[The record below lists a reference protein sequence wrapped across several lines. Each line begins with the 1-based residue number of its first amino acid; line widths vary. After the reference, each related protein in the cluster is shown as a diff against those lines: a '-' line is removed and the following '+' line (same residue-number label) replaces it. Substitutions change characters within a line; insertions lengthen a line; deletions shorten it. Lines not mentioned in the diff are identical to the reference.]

1 MRCVGVPMPKWRT
14 IRLKPEL
21 AEIAKKTVETS
32 QYRSLSEFVSEAI
45 RLRLDELKQNREKIA
60 VKRAEYHVIH
70 ERLLHSSNHIWAM
83 VTPEGNVRAGLSD
96 YAQRH
101 LEGIDGVQID
111 PVGCEVNKGEPFGVV
126 KTWMFKFDL
135 YSPISGKIIKINKAI
150 QDKPSLINEDPY
162 GIAWISEIKPNNL
175 VTLEEE
181 LRDLM
186 RLYQYK
192 TWASKLSRSRILG
205 M

>member
-1 MRCVGVPMPKWRT
+1 MPKWRT

-21 AEIAKKTVETS
+21 VEIAKKTVETS
-32 QYRSLSEFVSEAI
+32 RYRSLSEFVSEAI
-45 RLRLDELKQNREKIA
+45 RLRLDELKQSHKKTAEKQ
-60 VKRAEYHVIH
+60 AEYPLIH
-70 ERLLHSSNHIWAM
+70 ERLFYSPNHLWTI
-83 VTPEGNVRAGLSD
+83 VTPEGNMKVGLSD

-101 LEGIDGVQID
+101 LGGIASVQID
-111 PVGCEVNKGEPFGVV
+111 PVGREVKKGEPFGVV

-186 RLYQYK
+186 RLHQYK
-192 TWASKLSRSRILG
+192 TWASKLSRRRILG
-205 M
+205 T

>member
-1 MRCVGVPMPKWRT
+1 MPKWRT

-21 AEIAKKTVETS
+21 VEIAKKTVETS
-32 QYRSLSEFVSEAI
+32 RYRSLSEFVSEAI
-45 RLRLDELKQNREKIA
+45 RLRLDELKQSHEKIA
-60 VKRAEYHVIH
+60 VKQAEYHVIH
-70 ERLLHSSNHIWAM
+70 ERLLHSSNHIWVM
-83 VTPEGNVRAGLSD
+83 VTPEGSVRVGLSD

-101 LEGIDGVQID
+101 LEGIASVQID
-111 PVGCEVNKGEPFGVV
+111 PVGCEVKKGEPFGVV

-150 QDKPSLINEDPY
+150 QDKPSLINKDPY

-186 RLYQYK
+186 RLHQYK
-192 TWASKLSRSRILG
+192 TWASKLSRPRILS

>member
-1 MRCVGVPMPKWRT
+1 MPKWRT

-21 AEIAKKTVETS
+21 VEIAKKTVKTRR
-32 QYRSLSEFVSEAI
+32 YRSLSEFVSEAI
-45 RLRLDELKQNREKIA
+45 RLRLDELKQNHENIA
-60 VKRAEYHVIH
+60 VKQAEYHVIH
-70 ERLLHSSNHIWAM
+70 ERLLHSSNHILAM
-83 VTPEGNVRAGLSD
+83 VTPEGSVRVGLSD

-101 LEGIDGVQID
+101 LEGIASVQIA
-111 PVGCEVNKGEPFGVV
+111 PVGCEVKKGEPFGIV

-150 QDKPSLINEDPY
+150 QEKPSLINKDPY
-162 GIAWISEIKPNNL
+162 EISWISEIKPNNL

-186 RLYQYK
+186 RLHQYK
-192 TWASKLSRSRILG
+192 MWTSKLSRPRILG
-205 M
+205 R